1 MAAVA
6 CCSLALDCCNRRRAS
21 LSFRRAIV
29 SPLWTNAPT
38 LTGVETTWPDVCD
51 ATSEVSVAVR
61 LPVASIVVGTS
72 CDSARAVVTGI
83 AAASSPPPPPPP
95 RPAPPSPRLPLFV
108 EVVFEVVVVFEQPA
122 PRSEL
127 VMMMSA
133 QLVNIFERALRERK
147 VNTMIDLFYVFTKL
161 KTSPRH
167 ARLQTF
173 RANKLSLEEMC

>member
-21 LSFRRAIV
+21 LSLRRAIV

-51 ATSEVSVAVR
+51 ATSEDSVAVR

-72 CDSARAVVTGI
+72 CDSARAVVTGT
-83 AAASSPPPPPPP
+83 AAASSPPP
-95 RPAPPSPRLPLFV
+95 RAAPPSPRLPLLV
-108 EVVFEVVVVFEQPA
+108 EVVFEVTVVFEQPA
-122 PRSEL
+122 PRRSEL

-133 QLVNIFERALRERK
+133 QLLDIFERALRERK
-147 VNTMIDLFYVFTKL
+147 
-161 KTSPRH
+161 
-167 ARLQTF
+167 
-173 RANKLSLEEMC
+173 

>member
-1 MAAVA
+1 M
-6 CCSLALDCCNRRRAS
+6 SRMRPGAS
-21 LSFRRAIV
+21 R
-29 SPLWTNAPT
+29 
-38 LTGVETTWPDVCD
+38 
-51 ATSEVSVAVR
+51 AVR
-61 LPVASIVVGTS
+61 LPVQSVVVGTS

-83 AAASSPPPPPPP
+83 AAASSPPPPP
-95 RPAPPSPRLPLFV
+95 RAAPPSPRLPLFV

-161 KTSPRH
+161 KTSPCR

-173 RANKLSLEEMC
+173 RAKKLSLDEMARRSFQMPCHRE